1 MDPRN
6 FFSNSPNMMNSQNY
20 SQDYYPNLDN
30 IHIQD
35 FENNSN
41 PQFPNNLTHE
51 NVQPTDTNNSG
62 GPKGWTDQEDLALMY
77 AWCNASSNPI
87 VGTNQ
92 NGGTFWGQ
100 ISEMYEEARAD
111 HSRLMGEKRS
121 IESLRNRYKRLNTN
135 VTKWVAVYKEA
146 YDRKSSGMSDADVE
160 KEAQKLYGKSKF
172 THLEVFEK
180 VMHHHPKWELKLGV
194 VRHRT
199 RAVEYDDDV
208 GVEDDRG
215 SSKKSRTTEEPEDPN
230 DSTSETHVSE
240 TSTIRRPAGREKAK
254 AKRKGK
260 ATVSQHSAIPDEY
273 TAELQAMRIT
283 REKEVE
289 AINRMGDM
297 RMQSN
302 LMVSKMNI
310 LNTLMGKSNLSPEE
324 ESLKYRLMAELF
336 P

>member
-92 NGGTFWGQ
+92 NGGTFWKQ

-146 YDRKSSGMSDADVE
+146 YDRKSSGISDADVE
-160 KEAQKLYGKSKF
+160 KEAQKLYGKTKF

-180 VMHHHPKWELKLGV
+180 VML
-194 VRHRT
+194 
-199 RAVEYDDDV
+199 EYDDDV

-215 SSKKSRTTEEPEDPN
+215 SSKKSRTTEEAEDPN

-324 ESLKYRLMAELF
+324 ESLKYRLMA
-336 P
+336 